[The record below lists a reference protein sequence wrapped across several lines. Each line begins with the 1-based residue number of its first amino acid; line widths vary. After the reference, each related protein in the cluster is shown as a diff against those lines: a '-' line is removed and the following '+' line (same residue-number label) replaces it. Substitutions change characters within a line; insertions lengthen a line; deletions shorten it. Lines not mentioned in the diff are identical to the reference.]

1 MRKNYRRRPGQ
12 RRSRKQQHPQHVEN
26 QAAESSEIPVV
37 IKKHLD
43 TLHVTKMPY
52 AAYPGTGARAGVGI
66 IRSATRL
73 NVASRC

>member
-1 MRKNYRRRPGQ
+1 
-12 RRSRKQQHPQHVEN
+12 
-26 QAAESSEIPVV
+26 VV